1 MFRTLFIIM
10 IFPFAAFA
18 AQFTGIGY
26 GTTQDAAR
34 TNALSDLSAQIL
46 VEVRSEITI
55 SEDASGSNSGHRE
68 VSAIADVP
76 VIGAE
81 ITYSADTQQY
91 QAKAV
96 LDSARSLPAYEKTL
110 TELAAQIRSA
120 LEQTYGKSGQAAIET
135 LEKAYAKADTYE
147 KTYAAALI
155 LGSSYIKDRG
165 FSAASIAERLIEL
178 EKTAT
183 NLEEAVFILTKDI
196 VQKNIYVLPPA
207 APSSSEVT
215 QFAEAVQSVIEGSVN
230 SVETPAAADYKMSGE
245 YAVQGKS
252 IILTYRLISLHD
264 GLTAAARTVRLAPS
278 AFAGLDYLPKTADF
292 DRLLKNGVAVSKD
305 FRVNVST
312 DKGSEN
318 LLFKNAEKIELLVK
332 TTAPAYVYAVGHTM
346 KKKERY
352 SYLLE
357 FQNAEGSRR
366 FVRFINADDANKWV
380 SLGEFT
386 VTKPF
391 GVESIQVIASSK
403 DPAALIPYSK
413 KDASTGLYI
422 IGTEPAKAVA
432 AARALINTGI
442 KKQQD
447 SVSEAVLT
455 FTTAE

>member
-1 MFRTLFIIM
+1 MLRTLFIIM
-10 IFPFAAFA
+10 ILPFAAFA
-18 AQFTGIGY
+18 AQFTGTGY
-26 GTTQDAAR
+26 GTTQEEAR
-34 TNALSDLSAQIL
+34 TNALSDLSAQLL
-46 VEVRSEITI
+46 VQVRSEIVI
-55 SEDASGSNSGHRE
+55 SEDVSGIIGGHRE
-68 VSAIADVP
+68 VSAVTDVP
-76 VIGAE
+76 VMGTE
-81 ITYSADTQQY
+81 ITYSADKQQY

-96 LDSARSLPAYEKTL
+96 LNSARSLPAYEKTL
-110 TELAAQIRSA
+110 AELAAQIRSA
-120 LEQTYGKSGQAAIET
+120 FEQTQGKSGQAAIET
-135 LEKAYAKADTYE
+135 LEKAYAKTDAYE
-147 KTYAAALI
+147 KTYAVALV
-155 LGSSYIKDRG
+155 LGSSYKKDTD
-165 FSAASIAERLIEL
+165 FSSAAIAARLIEL

-183 NLEEAVFILTKDI
+183 NLEEAVFILTRDV

-215 QFAEAVQSVIEGSVN
+215 QFAEAVQAVIEGSVN
-230 SVETPAAADYKMSGE
+230 SVETPSAADYKMSGE

-252 IILTYRLISLHD
+252 IILTYRLINLHD

-332 TTAPAYVYAVGHTM
+332 TTAPAYIYAVGHTM
-346 KKKERY
+346 KIKERY

-357 FQNAEGSRR
+357 FQNAEGERR
-366 FVRFINADDANKWV
+366 FIRFINADDANKWV

-391 GVESIQVIASSK
+391 GVESIQVVASSK
-403 DPAALIPYSK
+403 DPIALIPRNK
-413 KDASTGLYI
+413 KDASSGLYI
-422 IGTEPAKAVA
+422 ISTEPAKAVA
-432 AARALINTGI
+432 ATRALINSGI

>member
-1 MFRTLFIIM
+1 MLRTFFIIM

-18 AQFTGIGY
+18 AQFTGVGY
-26 GTTQDAAR
+26 GTAQEEAR
-34 TNALSDLSAQIL
+34 ANALSDLSAQLL
-46 VEVRSEITI
+46 VEVRSEIAI
-55 SEDASGSNSGHRE
+55 SQDSSGRTEGHRD
-68 VSAIADVP
+68 VSAYTEVP
-76 VIGAE
+76 VLGAE
-81 ITYSADTQQY
+81 ITYSYDNQKI

-96 LDSARSLPAYEKTL
+96 LDSARSLPMYEKTL
-110 TELAAQIRSA
+110 AELAAQIRSA
-120 LEQTYGKSGQAAIET
+120 LEQTQGKSGQAAIET

-155 LGSSYIKDRG
+155 LGSSYIKDSG

-183 NLEEAVFILTKDI
+183 NLEEAVFILTRDI

-207 APSSSEVT
+207 APSSSEIT
-215 QFAEAVQSVIEGSVN
+215 QFAEAFQSVIEGSVN

-245 YAVQGKS
+245 YSVQGKT
-252 IILTYRLISLHD
+252 IILTYRLINLHD
-264 GLTAAARTVRLAPS
+264 GTTITARTVRLAPS

-292 DRLLKNGVAVSKD
+292 DRLLKNGIAVSKD

-312 DKGSEN
+312 NKGSEN
-318 LLFKNAEKIELLVK
+318 LLFKNAETIELLVK
-332 TTAPAYVYAVGHTM
+332 STAPSYIYAIGHTL
-346 KKKERY
+346 KNRERF

-366 FVRFINADDANKWV
+366 FIRYINADDANKWV
-380 SLGEFT
+380 SLGSFT

-391 GVESIQVIASSK
+391 GVESIQIFASSK
-403 DPAALIPYSK
+403 DPIALIPRSK

-422 IGTEPAKAVA
+422 INTEPAKAVST
-432 AARALINTGI
+432 ARALINTGI
-442 KKQQD
+442 KNQQD

>member
-1 MFRTLFIIM
+1 MFRILFIMM
-10 IFPFAAFA
+10 IFPCAAFA

-26 GTTQDAAR
+26 GVTQEEAR

-46 VEVRSEITI
+46 VQVRSDISI
-55 SEDASGSNSGHRE
+55 SEDASGMTYGHRE
-68 VSAIADVP
+68 VSAVTDVP
-76 VIGAE
+76 VIGSE
-81 ITYSADTQQY
+81 ITYSSYQQKVL
-91 QAKAV
+91 AKAV
-96 LDSARSLPAYEKTL
+96 LDSAKSLPAYEKTL
-110 TELAAQIRSA
+110 SELAEQIRSA
-120 LEQTYGKSGQAAIET
+120 LEHTQGKSGQAAIES
-135 LEKAYAKADTYE
+135 LEKAYAKTDAYE
-147 KTYAAALI
+147 KTYAAALV
-155 LGSSYIKDRG
+155 LGSLYKKDTD
-165 FSAASIAERLIEL
+165 FSSAAIAERLIEL

-183 NLEEAVFILTKDI
+183 NLEEAVFILTRD
-196 VQKNIYVLPPA
+196 VLQKNIYVLPPA

-215 QFAEAVQSVIEGSVN
+215 QFAEAVQSVVEGSVN
-230 SVETPAAADYKMSGE
+230 SVEKPSSADYKMSGE

-252 IILTYRLISLHD
+252 IILTYRLINLHD

-318 LLFKNAEKIELLVK
+318 LLFKNAEKIEILVK
-332 TTAPAYVYAVGHTM
+332 TTAPAYIYAVGHTM

-357 FQNAEGSRR
+357 FQNTEGTRR
-366 FVRFINADDANKWV
+366 FIRFINADDANKWV

-403 DPAALIPYSK
+403 DPVPLIPRNK

-422 IGTEPAKAVA
+422 ISTEPAKAVV